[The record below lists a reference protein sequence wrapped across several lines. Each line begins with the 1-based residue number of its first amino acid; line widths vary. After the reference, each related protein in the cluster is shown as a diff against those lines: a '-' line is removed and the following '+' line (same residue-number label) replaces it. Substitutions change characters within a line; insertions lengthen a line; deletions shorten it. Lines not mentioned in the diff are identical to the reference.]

1 MNSYR
6 IPEMAKPYIE
16 YDMIQTYTELPQ
28 FPEFRT
34 KLLYIFLS
42 QNASVGGNSELF
54 ALVTSLVQLG
64 LDTHDLVNN
73 DSQNKELRAARSRQ
87 LKVLAGSY
95 FSSRFY
101 HLLSQAGQIDLIAA
115 VSNAICEV
123 NRLKMELY
131 LSMKQWKLT
140 AEEYMK
146 QSVNI
151 KEQVFLAF
159 SGLLEGVHQH
169 IWPEVLKSFTMLEV
183 LLQEIYSG
191 ETAQDYVR
199 TWGFWHVLQNGTKEE
214 KRQLQTNEADA
225 SKLKNLWH
233 KYKVTAQLYRML
245 DQQFAQLQ
253 STLSK
258 LGSDKLVQELLS
270 VCEPVKRYLGAPK
283 VIEEI

>member
-1 MNSYR
+1 
-6 IPEMAKPYIE
+6 
-16 YDMIQTYTELPQ
+16 
-28 FPEFRT
+28 
-34 KLLYIFLS
+34 
-42 QNASVGGNSELF
+42 
-54 ALVTSLVQLG
+54 
-64 LDTHDLVNN
+64 
-73 DSQNKELRAARSRQ
+73 
-87 LKVLAGSY
+87 
-95 FSSRFY
+95 
-101 HLLSQAGQIDLIAA
+101 
-115 VSNAICEV
+115 
-123 NRLKMELY
+123 
-131 LSMKQWKLT
+131 
-140 AEEYMK
+140 
-146 QSVNI
+146 
-151 KEQVFLAF
+151 
-159 SGLLEGVHQH
+159 
-169 IWPEVLKSFTMLEV
+169 MLEV